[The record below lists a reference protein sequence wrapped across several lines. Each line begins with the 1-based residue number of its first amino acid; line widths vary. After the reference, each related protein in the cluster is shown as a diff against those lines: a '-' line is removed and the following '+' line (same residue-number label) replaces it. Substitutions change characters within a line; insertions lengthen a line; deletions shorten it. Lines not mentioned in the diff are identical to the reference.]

1 MASTDRVKERW
12 TLAGIRVWTIVG
24 VAALAIAS
32 VWLLTMLSFA
42 LLPITLGLLIVLLLE
57 GPVEWLGGR
66 IGRTAAVIVCYLA
79 TLAVI
84 ALSLWLIIPPVY
96 SQIVQFVQAASGYVT
111 QVYDWW
117 QKYFATNQASPE
129 AAWISTAAVALK
141 DQLLAAAGSLST
153 GVAQF
158 ALNAG
163 GWMMSAFFN
172 VMIALMIGFY
182 ALVDLPRLERDV
194 FTIAGDN
201 QREELAHAL
210 RTTSKVVG
218 GWLTGTLIQSVI
230 VGVIMTIG
238 FMLLGVPYAVV
249 LGVLGALLNPVP
261 YIGSAIAWIIAG
273 LAGLIVSPWMAL
285 WAFLVAWAASNIN
298 GFVFAPRIMSDSVD
312 LHPLLVLAA
321 LLVGTSLFGVPGMV
335 FSIPVAAVAKGMLLY
350 RYEKRTDRQFGG
362 EDGVLFRASAQEYAE
377 DMAELG
383 LEPTDIGQAG
393 DAASATPREES

>member
-1 MASTDRVKERW
+1 MASNNRVKERW
-12 TLAGIRVWTIVG
+12 TLAGIRVWTILG
-24 VAALAIAS
+24 VAALTIVA
-32 VWLLTMLSFA
+32 VWVLSMLSFA

-57 GPVEWLGGR
+57 GPVEFLGRR
-66 IGRTAAVIVCYLA
+66 IGRTGAVIVCYLA
-79 TLAVI
+79 TLVAITLV
-84 ALSLWLIIPPVY
+84 LVLIIPPVY

-111 QVYDWW
+111 SVYAWW
-117 QKYFATNQASPE
+117 LKYFATNQASPDS
-129 AAWISTAAVALK
+129 AWISNAAVALK
-141 DQLLAAAGSLST
+141 DQLLTAAGSLST

-182 ALVDLPRLERDV
+182 ALVDLPRLEREV

-210 RTTSKVVG
+210 RMTSKVVG

-238 FMLLGVPYAVV
+238 FMILGVPYAVV
-249 LGVLGALLNPVP
+249 LGVLGAVLNPVP

-350 RYEKRTDRQFGG
+350 RYEKRTDRQIGS
-362 EDGVLFRASAQEYAE
+362 EDGVIFRASAEEYAE
-377 DMAELG
+377 DVAELG
-383 LEPTDIGQAG
+383 LKPTEPGTASDDPGTGRREG
-393 DAASATPREES
+393 D

>member
-1 MASTDRVKERW
+1 MASNDRVKERW

-24 VAALAIAS
+24 IATLAIAG
-32 VWLLTMLSFA
+32 VWLLSMLSFA

-57 GPVEWLGGR
+57 GPVEVLGKR
-66 IGRTAAVIVCYLA
+66 IGRTGAVIVCYLGA
-79 TLAVI
+79 LVVVAV
-84 ALSLWLIIPPVY
+84 SLMIIIPPVY

-111 QVYDWW
+111 RVYDWW
-117 QKYFATNQASPE
+117 LTYFAKNQSSPE
-129 AAWISTAAVALK
+129 AAWLSTAAVALK
-141 DQLLAAAGSLST
+141 DQLLTAAGSLST

-163 GWMMSAFFN
+163 GWIMSAFFN

-182 ALVDLPRLERDV
+182 ALVDLPRLEREV
-194 FTIAGDN
+194 FAIAGDN

-210 RTTSKVVG
+210 RTTSRVVG

-230 VGVIMTIG
+230 VGVIMTVG
-238 FMLLGVPYAVV
+238 FMILGVPYAVV
-249 LGVLGALLNPVP
+249 LGVLGGLLNPVP

-273 LAGLIVSPWMAL
+273 LAGLIISPWMAL

-335 FSIPVAAVAKGMLLY
+335 FSIPVTAVAKGMLLY
-350 RYEKRTDRQFGG
+350 RYEKRTDRQIGT
-362 EDGVLFRASAQEYAE
+362 EDGVLFRASAEDCAE
-377 DMAELG
+377 DVRELG
-383 LEPTDIGQAG
+383 LEPLATQPAADGT
-393 DAASATPREES
+393 DAAPRERD

>member
-1 MASTDRVKERW
+1 MASNNRVKERW
-12 TLAGIRVWTIVG
+12 TLAGIRVWTILG
-24 VAALAIAS
+24 VAALTIVA
-32 VWLLTMLSFA
+32 VWVLSMLSFA

-57 GPVEWLGGR
+57 GPVEFLGRR
-66 IGRTAAVIVCYLA
+66 IGRTGAVIVCYLA
-79 TLAVI
+79 TLVAITLV
-84 ALSLWLIIPPVY
+84 LVLIIPPVY

-111 QVYDWW
+111 SVYAWW
-117 QKYFATNQASPE
+117 LKYFATNQASPE
-129 AAWISTAAVALK
+129 AAWISNAAVALK
-141 DQLLAAAGSLST
+141 DQLLTAAGSLST

-182 ALVDLPRLERDV
+182 ALVDLPRLEREV

-238 FMLLGVPYAVV
+238 FMILGVPYAVV
-249 LGVLGALLNPVP
+249 LGVLGAVLNPVP

-350 RYEKRTDRQFGG
+350 RYEKRTDRQIGS
-362 EDGVLFRASAQEYAE
+362 EDGVIFRASAEEYAE
-377 DMAELG
+377 DVAELG
-383 LEPTDIGQAG
+383 LKPTEPGTASDDPGTGRREG
-393 DAASATPREES
+393 D

>member
-1 MASTDRVKERW
+1 MASNNRVKERW
-12 TLAGIRVWTIVG
+12 TLAGIRVWTILG
-24 VAALAIAS
+24 VAALTIVA
-32 VWLLTMLSFA
+32 VWVLSMLSFA

-57 GPVEWLGGR
+57 GPVEFLGRR
-66 IGRTAAVIVCYLA
+66 IGRTGAVIVCYLA
-79 TLAVI
+79 TLVAITLV
-84 ALSLWLIIPPVY
+84 LVLIIPPVY

-111 QVYDWW
+111 SVYAWW
-117 QKYFATNQASPE
+117 LKYFATNQASPDS
-129 AAWISTAAVALK
+129 AWISNAAVALK
-141 DQLLAAAGSLST
+141 DQLLTAAGSLST

-182 ALVDLPRLERDV
+182 ALVDLPRLEREV

-238 FMLLGVPYAVV
+238 FMILGVPYAVV
-249 LGVLGALLNPVP
+249 LGVLGAVLNPVP

-350 RYEKRTDRQFGG
+350 RYEKRTDRQIGS
-362 EDGVLFRASAQEYAE
+362 EDGVIFRASAEEYAE
-377 DMAELG
+377 DVAELG
-383 LEPTDIGQAG
+383 LKPTEPGTASDDPGTGRREG
-393 DAASATPREES
+393 D